1 MLAQANNLNFFY
13 SLKSDSLCWKIYDLL
28 ENYIFI

>member
-1 MLAQANNLNFFY
+1 MLAQANNLNIFFY

-28 ENYIFI
+28 EN